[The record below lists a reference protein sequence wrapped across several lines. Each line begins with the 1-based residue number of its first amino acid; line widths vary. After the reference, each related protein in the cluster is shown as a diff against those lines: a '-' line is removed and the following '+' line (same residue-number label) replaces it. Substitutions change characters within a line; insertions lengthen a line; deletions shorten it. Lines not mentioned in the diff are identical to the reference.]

1 MNRRLQWRNFLL
13 GLLFLGLLI
22 GTFLSYPVARMIMCG
37 DRIMQN
43 YPPGYLGIT
52 MSNKNW
58 LLVML
63 LAVIGGCVV
72 YLGIRGI
79 RKVRR

>member
-1 MNRRLQWRNFLL
+1 MKNKILVGIAMV
-13 GLLFLGLLI
+13 GLTV
-22 GTFLSYPVARMIMCG
+22 GTFFSYSTSKMIMCG

-58 LLVML
+58 LLVIL

-72 YLGIRGI
+72 YLGIRGY
-79 RKVRR
+79 RRVNRSRED